1 MDANDLLAGIEA
13 IGRTGGGGYTRLA
26 WDDATM
32 QLREWFA
39 GTAAALGLEVTE
51 DGNGNQIAWW
61 GSGPDTLLVGSHLD
75 SVPEGGPLDGP
86 LGVSSA
92 LAAVA
97 RLKAEGWRPSRP
109 LAVVNFTDEEGGRF
123 GVACLGSRLAT
134 GAITPDAALA
144 LRDDAGNSLG
154 EVMASRGRDPR
165 AAGQAAWLADVS
177 SYVELHVEQG
187 RWLTPNGA
195 AVGVASAIWPHGRY
209 RFEFC
214 GQGNHAGATAMADR
228 HDPMLAYAATVL
240 AARELATIGD
250 RSHSRSPQP
259 PPTGDGS
266 LPGPDRV
273 ENRPQARATFGRV
286 QVNPG
291 STNSIPSTVTAWLDA
306 RAASEGELEALV
318 NGIIGRA
325 EAAAQGD
332 GTTVATRAES
342 TSGAVEFDHALRH
355 RLAALLDAPVLATGA
370 GHDAGI
376 LAAKLPTA
384 MLFVRNPT
392 GVSHAPE
399 ESASPEDIGAGVDA
413 LTTVIRDQAGTGQPA
428 ELRARRAETP
438 RQPPVAPSGAQ
449 FRRRPESPE

>member
-13 IGRTGGGGYTRLA
+13 IGRHPGGGYTRLA

-39 GTAAALGLEVTE
+39 GQAAALGFDVTE
-51 DGNGNQIAWW
+51 DGNGNQVAWW
-61 GSGPDTLLVGSHLD
+61 GSGPDALLVGSHLD

-86 LGVSSA
+86 LGVASA

-109 LAVVNFTDEEGGRF
+109 IAVVNFTDEEGGRF

-134 GAITPDAALA
+134 GAITPNAALA
-144 LRDDAGNSLG
+144 LRDDAGDSLG
-154 EVMASRGRDPR
+154 EVMASHGRDPR
-165 AAGQAAWLADVS
+165 AAGPAAWLDDVS
-177 SYVELHVEQG
+177 SYIELHVEQG
-187 RWLTPNGA
+187 RWLAPAGA

-214 GQGNHAGATAMADR
+214 GQGNHAGATAMTDR

-240 AARELATIGD
+240 AARELATSAD
-250 RSHSRSPQP
+250 LND
-259 PPTGDGS
+259 GDGS
-266 LPGPDRV
+266 QLGSLNRV
-273 ENRPQARATFGRV
+273 ENRPRRSRATFGRV
-286 QVNPG
+286 QVHPG
-291 STNSIPSTVTAWLDA
+291 STNSIPSRVTAWLDA
-306 RAASEGELEALV
+306 RATSEGELEALV
-318 NGIIGRA
+318 GGIIARA
-325 EAAAQGD
+325 EAAAAAD

-342 TSGAVEFDHALRH
+342 TSGAVEFDDALRH
-355 RLAALLDAPVLATGA
+355 RLAALLDAPVLPTGA

-392 GVSHAPE
+392 GVSHAPQE
-399 ESASPEDIGAGVDA
+399 TASPDDIGAGVDA
-413 LTTVIRDQAGTGQPA
+413 LTRVIRDLAGTTQPA
-428 ELRARRAETP
+428 ELRTRRAEAP
-438 RQPPVAPSGAQ
+438 HQPPVAPSSAQ
-449 FRRRPESPE
+449 FRRQESPE

>member
-1 MDANDLLAGIEA
+1 MGANELLAEIESV
-13 IGRTGGGGYTRLA
+13 GRTAGGGYTRLA
-26 WDDATM
+26 WDGATM

-39 GTAAALGLEVTE
+39 GQVAALGLELTE

-61 GSGPDTLLVGSHLD
+61 GHGPDALLVGSHLD

-97 RLKAEGWRPSRP
+97 QLKASGWTPSRP
-109 LAVVNFTDEEGGRF
+109 LGVVNFTDEEGGRF

-134 GAITPDAALA
+134 GAITTDSALA
-144 LRDDAGNSLG
+144 LRDDAGNSLA
-154 EVMASRGRDPR
+154 EVLAARGHDPR
-165 AAGQAAWLADVS
+165 ATGPSEWLADVKY
-177 SYVELHVEQG
+177 YVELHVEQG
-187 RWLTPNGA
+187 RWLAPHER

-228 HDPMLAYAATVL
+228 HDPMLTYAATVL
-240 AARELATIGD
+240 AARELA
-250 RSHSRSPQP
+250 QA
-259 PPTGDGS
+259 GDGS
-266 LPGPDRV
+266 YLGPAAPADRDK
-273 ENRPQARATFGRV
+273 NRPHGPGGRATFGRI

-306 RAASEGELEALV
+306 RADAEPALEELVA
-318 NGIIGRA
+318 GIVAKA
-325 EAAAQGD
+325 EAAAALD
-332 GTTVATRAES
+332 GTTLAVRAES
-342 TSGAVEFDHALRH
+342 TTGAVEFDHTLRH
-355 RLAALLDAPVLATGA
+355 RIAELLDAPALPTGA

-399 ESASPEDIGAGVDA
+399 ESSTPEDIDAGVAA
-413 LTTVIRDQAGTGQPA
+413 LAEVIKDLG
-428 ELRARRAETP
+428 
-438 RQPPVAPSGAQ
+438 
-449 FRRRPESPE
+449 